1 MRSADQISRSAS
13 DWQKEQKEQ
22 RERTLRALLTELRRA
37 RETRAEWY
45 WWIADGRPELTREE
59 WKFSQQQHGRG
70 RRSARSGA
78 RS

>member
-22 RERTLRALLTELRRA
+22 RERSLRAFLSTVAAARA
-37 RETRAEWY
+37 HGEPWVEW
-45 WWIADGRPELTREE
+45 IDAGCPELTREQYQATAP
-59 WKFSQQQHGRG
+59 SRGRG